1 MSRQQREKIDA
12 MLRQPRPEGPPPS
25 VEELRAGFAALMS
38 TMIVPPGFR
47 TSTTTLGG
55 RSALS
60 VPPEHGAR
68 PGGTILYFHGGGN
81 VYGSPQAVL
90 SLTAQLVVK
99 TGFRAFSPDYRLA
112 PEHPFPAGIQDTL
125 SAYRALLDDGTDPSA
140 IAFAGDSAGGG
151 LTVTTC
157 LAARDAGLPL
167 PAAIVAFSPG
177 LDATRTGESM
187 DTKAGIDPI
196 LTRTGVERTGAMYLA
211 GQDPR
216 QPLLSPAV
224 VADLTGFPPIQ
235 DAMNLGWKLAAVVQG
250 RASDGLL
257 DSYHAE
263 RHPVG
268 VRLLTDTRAQ
278 TALITAFSPEGQAL
292 RGVLGELLARIP
304 AMGAQLAAELSGL
317 ALAYPPADPS
327 AHELTGRRV
336 PDLPAG
342 DTSVFALLTSA
353 RPVLLDFTGS
363 AVVAHAARLAGDLGI
378 SVRAAGPWPG
388 SEKVAAALVR
398 PDGYCWWATEDPSD
412 DQLLTALRTLGV
424 GFPTWRTGSAGSS
437 RSGPG
442 HPTESATDAPPEPGE
457 HTDTILDGLSTGR
470 AAREW
475 WLHQGVIA

>member
-1 MSRQQREKIDA
+1 
-12 MLRQPRPEGPPPS
+12 
-25 VEELRAGFAALMS
+25 
-38 TMIVPPGFR
+38 
-47 TSTTTLGG
+47 
-55 RSALS
+55 
-60 VPPEHGAR
+60 
-68 PGGTILYFHGGGN
+68 
-81 VYGSPQAVL
+81 
-90 SLTAQLVVK
+90 
-99 TGFRAFSPDYRLA
+99 
-112 PEHPFPAGIQDTL
+112 
-125 SAYRALLDDGTDPSA
+125 
-140 IAFAGDSAGGG
+140 
-151 LTVTTC
+151 
-157 LAARDAGLPL
+157 
-167 PAAIVAFSPG
+167 
-177 LDATRTGESM
+177 
-187 DTKAGIDPI
+187 
-196 LTRTGVERTGAMYLA
+196 
-211 GQDPR
+211 
-216 QPLLSPAV
+216 
-224 VADLTGFPPIQ
+224 
-235 DAMNLGWKLAAVVQG
+235 
-250 RASDGLL
+250 
-257 DSYHAE
+257 
-263 RHPVG
+263 
-268 VRLLTDTRAQ
+268 
-278 TALITAFSPEGQAL
+278 
-292 RGVLGELLARIP
+292 
-304 AMGAQLAAELSGL
+304 MGAQLAAELSGL

-457 HTDTILDGLSTGR
+457 HIDTILDGLSTGR